1 MRYTLAS
8 LADVPKHSRWI
19 HNISDPKAP
28 WLHRRRS
35 RRRDIELSRQV
46 KRIDMPPPSVKIIDH
61 ELHHK
66 VFCPVL
72 LIIGLK
78 YETAGA
84 CPEDRHISVQ
94 KFFEP
99 QSLIEVLGRRKSLA
113 GMNGRASS
121 VPVGTCFI
129 FSSLRIRARS
139 GSPDR
144 GYSVPTIPF
153 PILTALRGLLP

>member
-8 LADVPKHSRWI
+8 FADVPKHSRWI

-28 WLHRRRS
+28 WLHRRRA
-35 RRRDIELSRQV
+35 RGRDFELSGEV
-46 KRIDMPPPSVKIIDH
+46 KRFDVPPPIIKVIDH

-66 VFCPVL
+66 VFSPVL

-99 QSLIEVLGRRKSLA
+99 SL
-113 GMNGRASS
+113 
-121 VPVGTCFI
+121 
-129 FSSLRIRARS
+129 LR
-139 GSPDR
+139 
-144 GYSVPTIPF
+144 V
-153 PILTALRGLLP
+153 